1 MDTSPFQINSPV
13 QKEEFTTSPFEI
25 SSPVQKK
32 ESAMSTGHS
41 NNEVESSL
49 CVAVIGP
56 PSKLPTTKVFPAL
69 FALYYSGFPSSGM
82 NIQ

>member
-13 QKEEFTTSPFEI
+13 QKEESATSPFEI

-41 NNEVESSL
+41 NNEPSL

>member
-1 MDTSPFQINSPV
+1 
-13 QKEEFTTSPFEI
+13 
-25 SSPVQKK
+25 
-32 ESAMSTGHS
+32 MSTGHS
-41 NNEVESSL
+41 NNEPSL

-69 FALYYSGFPSSGM
+69 FALYYSPSSGM